1 VNVVERPFKLG
12 IVIANG
18 RKALPR
24 IAQGKKRKAKE
35 GSTKARQPIGMCMDE
50 GYLSYY
56 FIHTYILN
64 NMYKH
69 ILVLNDFWY

>member
-1 VNVVERPFKLG
+1 MNVVERPFKLG

-35 GSTKARQPIGMCMDE
+35 GRTKARHPIVMCMDE

-56 FIHTYILN
+56 FIYPYILN

-69 ILVLNDFWY
+69 ILFLNDFRY